1 MPSSSDASSRERWT
15 LRELLDWT
23 CEKFESIG
31 IDQAR
36 TDAQYLLASALGC
49 SRMQLYVQLDR
60 LLDRD
65 ERQSFR
71 EMVRRRLAREPVA
84 YIEGRRGFHALDLD
98 LEVNPSVLVP
108 RPETEHLVDWALES
122 LKDRPEGA
130 RVLDVGTGSGAIALA
145 IKRSR
150 PQTHVVAVDLSVEA
164 LETARSNAKR
174 LELEVDFHHS
184 DLLSALDPG
193 TPFDLICANLPYIP
207 HEDLRDLAPEV
218 RDFEPQMALDGG
230 PDGLR
235 IIERLVEALN
245 RGEWLTAQGSL
256 LLEFGIEQADGVEK
270 ILKDKGFAYV
280 ARRSDYA
287 GIERVIR
294 ASQAPFAEAQAPL
307 ELTVEAEPD
316 PRALAMQA
324 LADSDDAPAEAQR
337 EEHSES

>member
-1 MPSSSDASSRERWT
+1 M
-15 LRELLDWT
+15 RELLDWT

-31 IDQAR
+31 IEQAR

-108 RPETEHLVDWALES
+108 RPETEHLVDWALET
-122 LKDRPEGA
+122 LKDISSTP

-145 IKRSR
+145 IKRSC
-150 PQTHVVAVDLSVEA
+150 PEAQVVAVDLSPEA
-164 LETARSNAKR
+164 LETAKGNADR
-174 LELEVDFHHS
+174 LELQVDFRQS
-184 DLLSALDPG
+184 DLLSALQPG
-193 TPFDLICANLPYIP
+193 QPFDLICANLPYIP
-207 HEDLRDLAPEV
+207 HEDLRGLAPEV

-235 IIERLVEALN
+235 IIERLVDALN
-245 RGEWLTAQGSL
+245 QGEWLREQGSL
-256 LLEFGIEQADGVEK
+256 LLEFGIDQASGVEA
-270 ILKDKGFAYV
+270 ILKRKGFAHV
-280 ARRSDYA
+280 ACRRDYA

-294 ASQAPFAEAQAPL
+294 ASRAAFAEAQAPQ
-307 ELTVEAEPD
+307 ELFVEADPD

-324 LADSDDAPAEAQR
+324 LADSDDASAQDQAEN
-337 EEHSES
+337 HSEE